1 MAAIKLYLDEDVH
14 NLIAQSLRLRG
25 WVAVTTVEAGRQG
38 SVDLEQLHFA
48 TASGYTM
55 LTYNVADFPR
65 LHYELIRNGE
75 HHAGI
80 IVATQDDP
88 AANARTLL
96 RLVNTFSA
104 VDLIDQLIYLNNW
117 MHGP

>member
-14 NLIAQSLRLRG
+14 HLIAQALRLRG
-25 WVAVTTVEAGRQG
+25 WTALTTVEAGRQG
-38 SVDLEQLHFA
+38 SFDLEQLHFA

-65 LHYELIRNGE
+65 LHYELIRTGK
-75 HHAGI
+75 HHTGI

-96 RLVNTFSA
+96 RLVSVFSA
-104 VDLIDQLIYLNNW
+104 DELVDQLVFLNNW
-117 MHGP
+117 M

>member
-1 MAAIKLYLDEDVH
+1 MTAIKLYLDEDVH
-14 NLIAQSLRLRG
+14 HLIAQALRLRG
-25 WVAVTTVEAGRQG
+25 WTALTTHETGRQA
-38 SVDLEQLHFA
+38 STDIEQLHFA
-48 TASGYTM
+48 MAGGYAI

-65 LHYELIRNGE
+65 LHDEVTRSGE

-96 RLVNTFSA
+96 RLVSAFSA
-104 VDLIDQLIYLNNW
+104 DDLVDQLL
-117 MHGP
+117 

>member
-14 NLIAQSLRLRG
+14 PLIAQALRLRG
-25 WVAVTTVEAGRQG
+25 WTSLTTLEAGRQG
-38 SVDLEQLHFA
+38 SVDMEQLRFA
-48 TASGYTM
+48 TASGHAL

-65 LHYELIRNGE
+65 LHYELTRGGE

-80 IVATQDDP
+80 IVATQDNP

-96 RLVNTFSA
+96 RLVSGFSA
-104 VDLIDQLIYLNNW
+104 DDLVDQLVFLNNW
-117 MHGP
+117 V

>member
-1 MAAIKLYLDEDVH
+1 MTAIRLYLDEDVH
-14 NLIAQSLRLRG
+14 HLIAQALRLRG
-25 WVAVTTVEAGRQG
+25 RTTLTTLEAGRQG
-38 SVDLEQLHFA
+38 STDTEQLQFA
-48 TASGYTM
+48 ITGGYAM

-96 RLVNTFSA
+96 KLVSVFSA
-104 VDLIDQLIYLNNW
+104 EDLADQLVFLNNW
-117 MHGP
+117 M